1 MSYFTRKPMQ
11 KTSTR
16 ERSLKPRARP
26 INISVLFLCKYC
38 IVIMCFISFVSVWLC
53 WGAPTYRIHLHIVLN
68 STFYLI
74 DVGNFDF
81 CFGFG
86 VLCSGRVFFEWFV
99 YLNTNEYNRVINGG
113 AISASE
119 QANNVVLYMK
129 LYLRFIIITKP
140 HSEKY

>member
-1 MSYFTRKPMQ
+1 MQ
-11 KTSTR
+11 WVILHGNTCKKR
-16 ERSLKPRARP
+16 RLGEICYGERSLKPRARP
-26 INISVLFLCKYC
+26 INITVLFLCKYC

-53 WGAPTYRIHLHIVLN
+53 WGAPTYRIHHHIVLN

-86 VLCSGRVFFEWFV
+86 VLCSVRVFFEWFV

-113 AISASE
+113 AIG
-119 QANNVVLYMK
+119 YI
-129 LYLRFIIITKP
+129 RFRIG
-140 HSEKY
+140 